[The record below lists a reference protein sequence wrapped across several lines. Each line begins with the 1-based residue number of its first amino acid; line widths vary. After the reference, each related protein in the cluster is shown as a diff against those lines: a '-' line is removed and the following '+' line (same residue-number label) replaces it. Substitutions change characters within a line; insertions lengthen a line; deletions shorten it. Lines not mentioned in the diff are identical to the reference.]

1 MTDEWLTERFEE
13 QRPQL
18 RALAY
23 RMLGSQAEA
32 DDAVQEAWLRVD
44 RAGADGVDNIGGW
57 LTTVTSRVCLNVLR
71 SRRSRPV
78 EALDTH
84 IPDPVITL
92 VDPAGPEA
100 EAVLADSVGIAL
112 LVVLESL
119 SPAERLAFVL
129 HDLFAVPFDEIA
141 TIVDRTPEATR
152 QLASRARRRVQGG
165 TPAADADPARSRAVV
180 DAFFA
185 AARGGDLDGLVALL
199 DPDVVLRSD
208 GGTARPVATALVHGA
223 EAVAGRAVLFS
234 NPAADLVPA
243 VIDGCA
249 GVVVVVDGEVVTT
262 MAFTVVDDRIV
273 AIDAL
278 NDPDRLPVL
287 TDLT

>member
-1 MTDEWLTERFEE
+1 
-13 QRPQL
+13 
-18 RALAY
+18 
-23 RMLGSQAEA
+23 MLGSQAEA

-44 RAGADGVDNIGGW
+44 RAGADGVDNVGGW

-71 SRRSRPV
+71 TRRSRPV
-78 EALDTH
+78 TELDTH

-92 VDPAGPEA
+92 ADDAGPEQ
-100 EAVLADSVGIAL
+100 EAVLADSVGLAL

-165 TPAADADPARSRAVV
+165 TPSADADPARRRAVV

-185 AARGGDLDGLVALL
+185 AARGGDLAGLVALL
-199 DPDVVLRSD
+199 DPEVVLRSD
-208 GGTARPVATALVHGA
+208 GGTAKPLATALVHGA
-223 EAVAGRAVLFS
+223 EAVGSRAIMFS
-234 NPAADLVPA
+234 QPHADLVPA
-243 VIDGCA
+243 DIDGNA
-249 GVVVVVDGEVVTT
+249 GVVIVVDGTVFSV
-262 MAFTVVDDRIV
+262 MAFTIVDDRII
-273 AIDAL
+273 AIEAL
-278 NDPDRLPVL
+278 SDPDRLPTL
-287 TDLT
+287 ADLA